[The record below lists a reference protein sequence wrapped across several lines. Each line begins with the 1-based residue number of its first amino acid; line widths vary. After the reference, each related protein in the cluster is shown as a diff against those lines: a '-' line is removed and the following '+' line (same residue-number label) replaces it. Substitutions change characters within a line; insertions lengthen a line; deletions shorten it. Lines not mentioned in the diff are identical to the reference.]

1 MACEKNNLE
10 WHKLFKIQKRTYIG
24 TTLLLLMVH
33 LGMGFI
39 TQDIDEC
46 LNGTHGCDVNA
57 ECNNTLGSYKCTCK
71 DGFQGNGTKCTGN

>member
-1 MACEKNNLE
+1 MGSYFCRCKKGYQGNL
-10 WHKLFKIQKRTYIG
+10 FFYIPLC
-24 TTLLLLMVH
+24 TNVIH
-33 LGMGFI
+33 FVVS
-39 TQDIDEC
+39 DIDEC